1 MPVRLLFRCQFCA
14 AEPDPETRRSL
25 EEEALDMEWGQYTD
39 ALPSGWLVWHG
50 KGIYGPTR
58 YACADCRIK
67 LRDYVR
73 YHYGTIGWH
82 PHARVLGNVPQHV
95 HDQMKGRPPRV
106 GNRTPEQR
114 RARMRRSGGFAA

>member
-1 MPVRLLFRCQFCA
+1 
-14 AEPDPETRRSL
+14 
-25 EEEALDMEWGQYTD
+25 MEWGQFTD

-58 YACADCRIK
+58 YACAECRIK

-95 HDQMKGRPPRV
+95 HDQMKGKPPRV

-114 RARMRRSGGFAA
+114 RQRMRRSGGFAA